1 MSKQVLT
8 MPTEG
13 QFVAVWIGFDKVWS
27 DTYKWEENSL
37 LVYSTVRDRWE
48 EETDV
53 DNVKFL
59 TSKEGIKFFCSLIL

>member
-1 MSKQVLT
+1 MGMSKQVLT
-8 MPTEG
+8 IPTEG

-37 LVYSTVRDRWE
+37 LVYSTVRDRCE

-59 TSKEGIKFFCSLIL
+59 TSKEGIKFFVA

>member
-1 MSKQVLT
+1 MSKQVFT

-13 QFVAVWIGFDKVWS
+13 QFVAVWIGFDEVWA

-37 LVYSTVRDRWE
+37 LVYSTVCDNWE

-59 TSKEGIKFFCSLIL
+59 TSTEDIKFFVA